1 MIVAG
6 LGFRTTCTADELV
19 ALIERVGEA
28 AGAKIAALAAPDFK
42 VGASVLAQAAA
53 SLSLEVRS
61 VSRDAMIA
69 VQSLC
74 PSHSAAALDVVG
86 VASVA
91 EACALAAAGPGARL
105 LSPRTASGAATCAL
119 AVCGGQG
126 GCAEDAARTLAQA
139 SHDS

>member
-19 ALIERVGEA
+19 AVVERAGEA
-28 AGAKIAALAAPDFK
+28 AGARISALAVPDFK
-42 VGASVLAQAAA
+42 ASASELVRAAA
-53 SLSLEVRS
+53 SLALEVRP
-61 VSRDAMIA
+61 VSRDALIA

-74 PSHSAAALDVVG
+74 PSLSAAALEAVG

-105 LSPRTASGAATCAL
+105 LGPRTASGAATCAL
-119 AVCGGQG
+119 AVCASEGGQG
-126 GCAEDAARTLAQA
+126 E
-139 SHDS
+139 

>member
-28 AGAKIAALAAPDFK
+28 AGAQIAALAVPDFK
-42 VGASVLAQAAA
+42 VGASALARAAA
-53 SLSLEVRS
+53 SLALEVRPI
-61 VSRDAMIA
+61 SREALIA

-74 PSHSAAALDVVG
+74 LSRSAAALDAVG
-86 VASVA
+86 VPSVA

-105 LSPRTASGAATCAL
+105 LSPKTVSGAATCAL
-119 AVCGGQG
+119 AASASQGGQG
-126 GCAEDAARTLAQA
+126 V
-139 SHDS
+139 

>member
-19 ALIERVGEA
+19 ALIECVGEA
-28 AGAKIAALAAPDFK
+28 AGAKIAALAVPDFK
-42 VGASVLAQAAA
+42 AGTSALAGAAERLA
-53 SLSLEVRS
+53 LEVRP
-61 VSRDAMIA
+61 VSRDDLIA

-74 PSHSAAALDVVG
+74 PSRSTAALDAVG

-105 LSPRTASGAATCAL
+105 FAPRTASAAATCAL
-119 AVCGGQG
+119 AASASQEGEGG
-126 GCAEDAARTLAQA
+126 
-139 SHDS
+139 